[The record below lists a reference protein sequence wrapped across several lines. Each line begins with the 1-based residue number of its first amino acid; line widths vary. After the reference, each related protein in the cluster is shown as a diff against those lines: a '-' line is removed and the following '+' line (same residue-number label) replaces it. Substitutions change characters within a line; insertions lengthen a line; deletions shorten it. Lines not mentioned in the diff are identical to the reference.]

1 MVVVLVLVVL
11 VVLEAGSDKTIT
23 AELKL
28 AVFSN
33 PPFFFS
39 CSPTRRG
46 AGHTKYV

>member
-33 PPFFFS
+33 PPVFS
-39 CSPTRRG
+39 HVAQLVVVLGT
-46 AGHTKYV
+46 

>member
-33 PPFFFS
+33 PHFVS
-39 CSPTRRG
+39 HVAQLVVVLGT
-46 AGHTKYV
+46 